1 MKHLLPALLG
11 LAACTSVAH
20 QRAPEPSPPITAS
33 AGALRPAVT
42 SHRLDNGLE
51 VHLLPDQSAP
61 LVSVQVWVK
70 VGSVD
75 EHEARPG
82 ELNGITGLSHFFE
95 HLMFQGTERF
105 PSYDLALAPLGARN
119 NAFTYQDA
127 TVYWAYTPKEHL
139 RTILDIEAD
148 RFEHMKVDFIHLEP
162 EREVVKSERRQR
174 VDADPAEL
182 AEERAIRNTFDVF
195 PYRWGPIGWM
205 TDLDSVSLESAQRYH
220 AQHYRPDNAFLVI
233 TGDFDPEVT
242 LGWVRELWGGLEGSR
257 TAPAFGQRSEVQLK
271 VESWTGPRT
280 DHLLLPTSQ
289 TTVIWS
295 YRAPAS
301 SGPTVR
307 DYASLELIDW
317 ALTGGKSGR
326 LSKRLV
332 FAERPLLSNLS
343 ARLTPLRFP
352 YAYVWRADLLPEA
365 SAREI
370 ERALEEELALIA
382 RDGLPAEELAEAVAS
397 LRADLVRQNLSLSDK
412 GESIGFAIASAGSPY
427 AFHERLALY
436 GELTS
441 NDIAAAARKWLV
453 PELRSRVTV
462 VAPDRIATLVGLTFE
477 GHPQAELAARAVEVF
492 TATIELTARESDL
505 ERERKAIALLAQRAD
520 LAVSQASREEKEA
533 ILTYQRDN
541 EMGTTKRM
549 ARAEEQ
555 LRLLASSRKDLAANR
570 KAVLAALKKARLDP
584 GAPQARMIE
593 LLAADPSGPIEIVEP
608 PTALPVAAEDLGPR
622 MALELV
628 RAFTLE
634 ARGFQETAQRHR
646 RAVLQAT
653 ANPEAVPE
661 GGRALVEMALDLA
674 RDTSRENLKL
684 IDRPLTFVRPSGGRR

>member
-1 MKHLLPALLG
+1 M
-11 LAACTSVAH
+11 
-20 QRAPEPSPPITAS
+20 
-33 AGALRPAVT
+33 T

-51 VHLLPDQSAP
+51 VHLLPDRSAP

-105 PSYDLALAPLGARN
+105 PNYDLALAPLGAKN

-139 RTILDIEAD
+139 KTILDIEAD

-233 TGDFDPEVT
+233 TGDFEPEVT
-242 LGWVRELWGGLEGSR
+242 LEWVRELWGGLEGSR
-257 TAPAFGQRSEVQLK
+257 APATFGQRSEVQLK
-271 VESWTGPRT
+271 TESWTGPRT

-295 YRAPAS
+295 YRGPAP

-307 DYASLELIDW
+307 DYAALELIDW

-326 LSKRLV
+326 LAKRLV

-352 YAYVWRADLLPEA
+352 FAYVWRADLLPDVSTHEV
-365 SAREI
+365 

-382 RDGLPAEELAEAVAS
+382 SNGLPSDELAEAVAS

-412 GESIGFAIASAGSPY
+412 GESVGFAIASAGSPY
-427 AFHERLALY
+427 AFHDRLALY

-462 VAPDRIATLVGLTFE
+462 VAPDRIAALVGLAFE
-477 GHPQAELAARAVEVF
+477 GHPQLELAIRAAELF
-492 TATIELTARESDL
+492 TGTLELTAREADL
-505 ERERKAIALLAQRAD
+505 ERERRAIALLAQRAD
-520 LAVSQASREEKEA
+520 LAMSTASPEERAA

-541 EMGTTKRM
+541 EMGAAKRT
-549 ARAEEQ
+549 ARANEQ
-555 LRLLASSRKDLAANR
+555 LRALATAKKELASARKG
-570 KAVLAALKKARLDP
+570 VLAALKKSKLDP
-584 GAPQARMIE
+584 RGPHAKIIAH
-593 LLAADPSGPIEIVEP
+593 LAADATDPIELVET
-608 PTALPVAAEDLGPR
+608 PTTLGSTPQDLGLR
-622 MALELV
+622 MTLELV
-628 RAFTLE
+628 RALTLE
-634 ARGFQETAQRHR
+634 QRGLEESAQRHR
-646 RAVLQAT
+646 RSVLDTHVSIETMQE
-653 ANPEAVPE
+653 NERP
-661 GGRALVEMALDLA
+661 LVAMAIDFA
-674 RDTSRENLKL
+674 RDTSRENLRL
-684 IDRPLTFVRPSGGRR
+684 IDRPLSFVRPSGGRR